1 MMRRDKEFVDF
12 FKFAG
17 MLPQKI
23 TGPDFFS
30 CFFLFSAR
38 LL

>member
-1 MMRRDKEFVDF
+1 MVRQDVEGMDF